1 MIEIVKMNKDKRIV
15 HIDWLDECSNCGN
28 RSFNISTFAVNGSLN
43 TLDNVMCECGN
54 SGYIDV
60 MDDGAFVCW
69 DELSEDEIRYN
80 KLKIMY
86 DKAIVCLME
95 SNYGD
100 VKYLRNRGVIE

>member
-1 MIEIVKMNKDKRIV
+1 MDKEKKDV
-15 HIDWLDECSNCGN
+15 YIDLLDECSNCGN
-28 RSFNISTFAVNGSLN
+28 RSFNISTSAANGSIN

-60 MDDGAFVCW
+60 MDGSAFVCW
-69 DELSEDEIRYN
+69 DELSGDEIRYN

-86 DKAIVCLME
+86 DKAIECLME